1 MITAP
6 GRSPNPK
13 RDKQDFWVEE
23 EKMKR
28 FHVPTGILDFGYFD
42 GSAIKNAS
50 SSLDSFSPRT
60 F

>member
-1 MITAP
+1 
-6 GRSPNPK
+6 
-13 RDKQDFWVEE
+13 
-23 EKMKR
+23 MKR